1 MTGTTTSSFGDLIYA
16 YTRSD
21 AIADGVLIPVPEE
34 TSREAG
40 ITWPVAVSSSLWS
53 LVEPDNLEEMPG
65 QSVQGRLW
73 DLLWLFRCAIHSS
86 RASSDRISYRIVFLM
101 KTGNQIYDR
110 TVSVIAHAGPGDMG
124 EPVIT
129 LMLPEDD

>member
-1 MTGTTTSSFGDLIYA
+1 MIKATTSPFGELIYA
-16 YTRSD
+16 YTRAD
-21 AIADGVLIPVPEE
+21 AIADGVLVQIPEE
-34 TSREAG
+34 TRKEAG
-40 ITWPVAVSSSLWS
+40 ISWPVAISSSLWS

-65 QSVQGRLW
+65 QSISGRLW

-86 RASSDRISYRIVFLM
+86 RTSSDRISYRITFLM
-101 KTGNQIYDR
+101 KTGNQVYER

>member
-1 MTGTTTSSFGDLIYA
+1 MTGTTTSPFGDLIYA
-16 YTRSD
+16 YTRAD

-34 TSREAG
+34 TSKEAG

-53 LVEPDNLEEMPG
+53 LVEPDNLEDMPG

-73 DLLWLFRCAIHSS
+73 DLLWLFRCAISS
-86 RASSDRISYRIVFLM
+86 GKASSDR
-101 KTGNQIYDR
+101 
-110 TVSVIAHAGPGDMG
+110 TVTVIAHAGPGDMG